1 MHFRKCPR
9 KSRAHTR
16 PRVAAPPNSSMFVL
30 IECGAAHRLAAD
42 HGSPVRP
49 DHRRARAA
57 AGARWRA
64 GCRPAA
70 LGARVRLRRL
80 TEQVPSCAGR
90 AAARTGGS
98 RITPGLRPVRFS
110 ATPPRRTARR
120 ARATVGRLRSHI
132 SATQTG
138 PRRGRAGRPR
148 AEPGPS
154 HHSRQSAETQRAG
167 VSSPGAACG
176 VSSLCG
182 VLSECEVRVFH
193 RRERTGKSTHI
204 G

>member
-1 MHFRKCPR
+1 MPCGTSVSGR
-9 KSRAHTR
+9 SRFTAR
-16 PRVAAPPNSSMFVL
+16 RDPIVA
-30 IECGAAHRLAAD
+30 R
-42 HGSPVRP
+42 
-49 DHRRARAA
+49 

-154 HHSRQSAETQRAG
+154 HHSRQTARKLSAPVLRSCPGGGRGSALIAG
-167 VSSPGAACG
+167 DRCALGECG
-176 VSSLCG
+176 ESFYTVENEP
-182 VLSECEVRVFH
+182 VNEHTH
-193 RRERTGKSTHI
+193 RLI
-204 G
+204 